1 MRNLFRSG
9 VLLVCMSGVAAGQ
22 AAPATGLPGPRYEL
36 YGGFSRMRADI
47 GTDRRPN
54 GWAASFAVRLNRWIG
69 VEAAS
74 GGGYTSV
81 DHTQSTKLHYLL
93 FGPRLAFPVKR
104 LTPFIQVSVGMAR
117 WDLQGRGGETR
128 VAKAGG
134 LGLDVRITDRISA
147 RLIQADYLNTR
158 FNDHDNAVVSAGIVV
173 GLGRR

>member
-22 AAPATGLPGPRYEL
+22 AVPATGLPGPRYEI

-47 GTDRRPN
+47 GTDRRAN
-54 GWAASFAVRLNRWIG
+54 GWAASFAVRLNQWIG
-69 VEAAS
+69 VEAAA

-93 FGPRLAFPVKR
+93 FGPWLAFPIKR
-104 LTPFIQVSVGMAR
+104 VAPFMHASVGVAR
-117 WDLQGRGGETR
+117 WDLEGRGGETG

-134 LGLDVRITDRISA
+134 LGLDARITDRISV
-147 RLIQADYLNTR
+147 RLIQADYVNTR
-158 FNDHDNAVVSAGIVV
+158 FNDHDNAVVSAGVVV
-173 GLGRR
+173 GLGQR